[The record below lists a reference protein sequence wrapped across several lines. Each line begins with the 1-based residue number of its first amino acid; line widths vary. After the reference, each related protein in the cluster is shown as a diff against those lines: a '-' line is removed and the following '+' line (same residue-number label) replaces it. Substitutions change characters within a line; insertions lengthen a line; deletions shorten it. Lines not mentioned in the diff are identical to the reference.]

1 MSFVMIG
8 CSLIITMLLP
18 KFMWVYVFP
27 YLARKSFEG
36 PQMMKGVNGHGT
48 PRGGVHL
55 SLKIKNHVYSNI
67 L

>member
-1 MSFVMIG
+1 MSIVTIG

-48 PRGGVHL
+48 PRVGGGAPF
-55 SLKIKNHVYSNI
+55 IKNQKPCVF
-67 L
+67 